1 MDTLLADWPA
11 VCCLPLTEPR
21 QKLLLRR
28 AAALRCHRVIPPP
41 FSASLRCRCCI
52 LSFRLSASP
61 PFRRAASLSGGP
73 FRAADEKNASGPAKR
88 PCPLRG
94 SLLFQEQI
102 QGPENASTARFDGL
116 GCYQTGSKN
125 GEQKKAAPRGGGD
138 GWGRYCACTEP
149 ETVTRTVLVP
159 GSTATAAFLPSRL
172 ADSGAAA
179 YARSILNSS
188 FSLPTLT
195 SRSV

>member
-21 QKLLLRR
+21 QRLLLRR
-28 AAALRCHRVIPPP
+28 AAALRRHRVIPPP
-41 FSASLRCRCCI
+41 FSASLRCRSCI

-116 GCYQTGSKN
+116 GCYQTRSK
-125 GEQKKAAPRGGGD
+125 KKPPQGAAGVARGVTAPAPNPRPLRERCWFPAPRLRRLFCPA
-138 GWGRYCACTEP
+138 GWPIRALRHMRAASRIRRLHCLRSPRAAC
-149 ETVTRTVLVP
+149 
-159 GSTATAAFLPSRL
+159 S
-172 ADSGAAA
+172 
-179 YARSILNSS
+179 
-188 FSLPTLT
+188 
-195 SRSV
+195 

>member
-21 QKLLLRR
+21 QRLLLRR
-28 AAALRCHRVIPPP
+28 AAALRRHRVIPPP

-116 GCYQTGSKN
+116 GCYQTRSK
-125 GEQKKAAPRGGGD
+125 KTARRAAGMAGGG
-138 GWGRYCACTEP
+138 YCACTEP

-179 YARSILNSS
+179 YARSIPNSS